1 MPISTLSSK
10 GQLVIP
16 KEVRDALGIKPK
28 QKLLLKVVKGHI
40 VIIEPLPE
48 VPVEY
53 FCGIFKEGTSLTRA
67 SLRERNKDKR
77 REEKILLDSF
87 ALLAYLCQE
96 DG

>member
-40 VIIEPLPE
+40 VIEPLPE
-48 VPVEY
+48 GPVEY

-77 REEKILLDSF
+77 REEKILLNSF
-87 ALLAYLCQE
+87 PLLAYLCQE

>member
-40 VIIEPLPE
+40 VIEPLP
-48 VPVEY
+48 
-53 FCGIFKEGTSLTRA
+53 
-67 SLRERNKDKR
+67 
-77 REEKILLDSF
+77 
-87 ALLAYLCQE
+87 
-96 DG
+96 